1 MVENNEEIH
10 FFMCSKWLCFGCTSN
25 NDDQSVSKPNPLIY
39 SETRENIYFTIWVN
53 QKEFTLEDE
62 IIVKASATNVGEKS
76 AIYAAGSSTCVTHL
90 RIQIVSKETNR
101 SLSVKPLEIMACT
114 DDLHVE

>member
-10 FFMCSKWLCFGCTSN
+10 FFMCSNWLCFGYTPN
-25 NDDQSVSKPNPLIY
+25 NDDQSVSKPIPLIY

-62 IIVKASATNVGEKS
+62 IIKKHRQLMLGKKA
-76 AIYAAGSSTCVTHL
+76 
-90 RIQIVSKETNR
+90 
-101 SLSVKPLEIMACT
+101 
-114 DDLHVE
+114 